1 MIWYD
6 DTATYKKVTGGGG
19 YDDETGL
26 PQAETTETVT
36 LTGRYD
42 TNVRRFVER
51 GQDGSFT
58 APKFVFYMPK
68 GHGVVPLDVEL
79 TVVDSTSGK
88 TYTGVVLQHNEG
100 RLNAY
105 LLCQ

>member
-6 DTATYKKVTGGGG
+6 DTATYEKVTGGG
-19 YDDETGL
+19 YDDNTGL
-26 PQAETTETVT
+26 PLPETKETVT

-42 TNVRRFVER
+42 TNVQRFVQKGE
-51 GQDGSFT
+51 DGSFT

-68 GHGVVPLDVEL
+68 GQGVVPLDTEL
-79 TVVDSTSGK
+79 TVTDSTSGK
-88 TYTGVVLQHNEG
+88 TYKGIVKQHNEG